1 MQKITSIGEILFDI
15 YGNTK
20 TLGGAPFNFIYHV
33 NKIWV
38 VRILYLQLEMIM
50 KGK

>member
-20 TLGGAPFNFIYHV
+20 TLGGAHLTLYITLIKY
-33 NKIWV
+33 WV

-50 KGK
+50 KGN